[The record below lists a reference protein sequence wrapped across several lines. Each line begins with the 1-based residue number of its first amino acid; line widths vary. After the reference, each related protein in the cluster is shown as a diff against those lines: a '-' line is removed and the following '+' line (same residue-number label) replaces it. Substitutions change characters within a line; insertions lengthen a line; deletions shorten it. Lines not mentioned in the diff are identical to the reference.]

1 MKEDFPALLGADVES
16 MNVYGQTQ
24 SGFNSSHG
32 PFAQVSLK
40 SAKVSQE
47 DINVSIQAELHV

>member
-24 SGFNSSHG
+24 SDVNSSHG
-32 PFAQVSLK
+32 PFAQVSW
-40 SAKVSQE
+40 KVC
-47 DINVSIQAELHV
+47 QA